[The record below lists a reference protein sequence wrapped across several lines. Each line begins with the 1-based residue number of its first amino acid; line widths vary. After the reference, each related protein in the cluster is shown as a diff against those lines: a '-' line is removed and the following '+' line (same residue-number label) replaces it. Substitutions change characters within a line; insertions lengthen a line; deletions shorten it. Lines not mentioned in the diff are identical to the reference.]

1 MKIQDTHKRHLDTN
15 FVEWHKSPL
24 SGPPDNQC
32 VEVSFSSNAV
42 GMRDSRN
49 PDGAV
54 LVFDQ
59 GEWEA
64 FLGGVAAGSFR
75 FPKSEIR

>member
-1 MKIQDTHKRHLDTN
+1 MNIQNTDKHRLDTN
-15 FVEWHKSPL
+15 FAEWRKSPL
-24 SGPPDNQC
+24 SNPPDNQC

-42 GMRDSRN
+42 GLRDSRN
-49 PDGAV
+49 PDGYV

-64 FLGGVAAGSFR
+64 FIGGVEAGSFR
-75 FPKSEIR
+75 LPKSQ